1 MVRSAP
7 CSCPVVT
14 SALREP
20 LSKHL
25 SETID
30 PRTIVRTLGPL
41 EEDNET
47 SMQTSPVGLLDTI
60 DTFIDRLAPVYREVS
75 LSPRFQK
82 QSRRLKPHKFG
93 TDIDFGK
100 VRLNLARP
108 VMACARTASRS
119 DDRSGLWVEQGL
131 IKL

>member
-1 MVRSAP
+1 MSEPYRVSYPISTGCYSRTPYLSDDILRPLINVILGMGPARYVVRSAP

-47 SMQTSPVGLLDTI
+47 SMQTSPVGLLDAMMH
-60 DTFIDRLAPVYREVS
+60 FAHRSACPRPQRGVS
-75 LSPRFQK
+75 PWIIYTLT
-82 QSRRLKPHKFG
+82 LG
-93 TDIDFGK
+93 
-100 VRLNLARP
+100 
-108 VMACARTASRS
+108 
-119 DDRSGLWVEQGL
+119 
-131 IKL
+131 